1 MFIDL
6 RRRDAGSPI
15 ETDVCIIGGG
25 AAGITLAL
33 EFNKHPFRTCLIE
46 SGGFR
51 PNAPTQDL
59 YRGESVGLPYEFSDG
74 CRTRYFGG
82 SSNCWGGWCRP
93 MEEEDFAQREWVP
106 NSGWPF
112 AKSELVPYYER
123 TQDMLKLASGHFDTD
138 SWIEAIGSSEVRK
151 IPFVTGRVVD
161 GISQFS
167 PPVRFGKLYR
177 AELAKSKKVSVY
189 IYANAID
196 LQTDGSQTV
205 RRLKVKTLS
214 GREVTVAA
222 KVFILAAGGIENAR
236 LLLAS
241 NGDWPSG
248 LGNQNDLVGRYFMD
262 HPRLFSGRIR
272 FRGNW
277 ARNLLYDFK
286 YHYHNKEIAA
296 HGTCVAAQFALAPA
310 VRANEKLL
318 NARVCFSSVLPG
330 EESRAAEILLRTRK
344 RFRGREET
352 SHSLA
357 QDMLALAA
365 RPVDATSF
373 ILAHYLNLRSLI
385 RHSRFQIIVEPA
397 PDPESRVT
405 LSQQR
410 DRLGMNRVRVDWRLG
425 NSVKRTFDRTLAIVA
440 EELALADVADVDLD
454 PSIESGSW
462 PKTFEKEGT
471 FHHMGTT
478 RMHDSAKQGVVDRN
492 CRLHGTNNLYVA
504 GSSVFPTAGANFPT
518 ITIVAL
524 AQRLADHIG
533 ALMATSAAEIAS
545 EPAESGRYPIGLTQ
559 AQPR

>member
-6 RRRDAGSPI
+6 RRRDEDSPI

-25 AAGITLAL
+25 TAGITLAL
-33 EFNKHPFRTCLIE
+33 EFDKYPFRTCLIE

-59 YRGESVGLPYEFSDG
+59 YRGESVGLPYEFGDG

-123 TQDMLKLASGHFDTD
+123 TQGILKLASSQFDTD
-138 SWIEAIGSSEVRK
+138 SWIEAIGSPEVRK

-177 AELAKSKKVSVY
+177 RQLARSKKVSVY
-189 IYANAID
+189 LYANAVD

-214 GREVTVAA
+214 GREAIVSA

-241 NGDWPSG
+241 NSDWPSG
-248 LGNQNDLVGRYFMD
+248 LGNHNDLVGRFFMD

-272 FRGNW
+272 FRENW

-296 HGTCVAAQFALAPA
+296 HGTCVAAQFAIAPA
-310 VRANEKLL
+310 VRAEEKLL

-330 EESRAAEILLRTRK
+330 EESPAAEILLRTRR
-344 RFRGREET
+344 RFRRREKT
-352 SHSLA
+352 SQSFT

-365 RPVDATSF
+365 RPFDATSF
-373 ILAHYLNLRSLI
+373 VLAHYLNLRSLI
-385 RHSRFQIIVEPA
+385 KHSRFQAIVEPI
-397 PDPESRVT
+397 PDRDSRVM

-425 NSVKRTFDRTLAIVA
+425 DLVKRTFDRTLAIVA
-440 EELALADVADVDLD
+440 EELSLADVADVDLD
-454 PSIESGSW
+454 PSIENGGW

-524 AQRLADHIG
+524 ALRLADHV
-533 ALMATSAAEIAS
+533 AAKMTSLANLVAAS
-545 EPAESGRYPIGLTQ
+545 AEYIS
-559 AQPR
+559 